1 MNTVDLADR
10 AAIQAAFEQVRQIAE
25 LEAADRAALIAV
37 AERRAYRFG
46 ERLFHE
52 ATRRRWFGVVAEGL
66 VELVRGPDG
75 HARHVAV
82 AGPGG
87 CLGEGLF
94 LDDLPHTV
102 SAIAL
107 ASTTV
112 IQVPATEIA
121 RLRAERPALVSRL
134 AHGFARAAGERLRAR
149 ADELPGARRPAPVP
163 PAE

>member
-1 MNTVDLADR
+1 MKT
-10 AAIQAAFEQVRQIAE
+10 AE
-25 LEAADRAALIAV
+25 LVDRAALQAVLERVPQIAKLDAV
-37 AERRAYRFG
+37 DRDWLAALAEPRAYGFG

-66 VELVRGPDG
+66 VELVRGPDRQ
-75 HARHVAV
+75 ARHVAV
-82 AGPGG
+82 VGPGG

-112 IQVPATEIA
+112 VQVPAVEIA
-121 RLRAERPALVSRL
+121 RLRSARPAPFARL
-134 AHGFARAAGERLRAR
+134 AQGFVRAAAARLRAR
-149 ADELPGARRPAPVP
+149 ADDLARSGQRAGVP
-163 PAE
+163 PAR

>member
-1 MNTVDLADR
+1 MKTMDLVDR
-10 AAIQAAFEQVRQIAE
+10 AAIHAVLERVRQLAE
-25 LEAADRAALIAV
+25 LDAADRTQLAAL
-37 AERRAYRFG
+37 AEPRAYRFG

-66 VELVRGPDG
+66 VELLRGPEG

-82 AGPGG
+82 VGPGG

-112 IQVPATEIA
+112 VQVPAAEIA
-121 RLRAERPALVSRL
+121 RLRAERPALFSRM
-134 AHGFARAAGERLRAR
+134 AQGFA
-149 ADELPGARRPAPVP
+149 
-163 PAE
+163 